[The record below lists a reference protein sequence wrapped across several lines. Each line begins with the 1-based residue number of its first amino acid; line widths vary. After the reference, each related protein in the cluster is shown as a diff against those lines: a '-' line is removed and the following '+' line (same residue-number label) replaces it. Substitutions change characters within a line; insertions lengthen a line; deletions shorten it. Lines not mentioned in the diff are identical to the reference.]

1 MGKKAGGIVMV
12 ILGERGLS
20 GLVKYTLDLM
30 LLVVLMVLLTLP
42 ITVRMYFDAYVWTA
56 GENYYWFLLVFLWVS
71 GFLYLGIVYELRKMF
86 KSLNQREP
94 FRRENVASLKKIAVL
109 ALWVSAIYVIKIV
122 FYISLLTM
130 VIAMA
135 ALSVGL
141 FALIIG
147 EVFRQAVEVKEE
159 NDLTI

>member
-1 MGKKAGGIVMV
+1 MV
-12 ILGERGLS
+12 VIIGERGLS
-20 GLVKYTLDLM
+20 GLGKYALDLM
-30 LLVVLMVLLTLP
+30 MLVVMLVLLTLP
-42 ITVRMYFDAYVWTA
+42 ITVRMYFDAYVYTA

-94 FRRENVASLKKIAVL
+94 FRRENVVSLNKIARL
-109 ALWVSAIYVIKIV
+109 AFWVSAIYVIKII
-122 FYISLLTM
+122 FYISLLTI

-135 ALSVGL
+135 ALSVGA

>member
-1 MGKKAGGIVMV
+1 MMV
-12 ILGERGLS
+12 IIGERGLS

-30 LLVVLMVLLTLP
+30 LLVVTMVLITLP
-42 ITVRMYFDAYVWTA
+42 ITVKMYLEAHISTA
-56 GENYYWFLLVFLWVS
+56 GDNYYWFLLVFLWVS
-71 GFLYLGIVYELRKMF
+71 GLLYMGIVYELRKMF

-109 ALWVSAIYVIKIV
+109 ALWVSAIYAIKIV
-122 FYISLLTM
+122 FYISLLTI
-130 VIAMA
+130 VIGMA

>member
-1 MGKKAGGIVMV
+1 VV

-20 GLVKYTLDLM
+20 GLGKYVLDIMM
-30 LLVVLMVLLTLP
+30 LAVIVVLLTLP
-42 ITVRMYFDAYVWTA
+42 ITARMYVDACVSTA
-56 GENYYWFLLVFLWVS
+56 GENYYWFLLVFLWAS
-71 GFLYLGIVYELRKMF
+71 GILYLGIVYELRKMF
-86 KSLNQREP
+86 KNLNQREP
-94 FRRENVASLKKIAVL
+94 FRRENVVSLKKIAVL
-109 ALWVSAIYVIKIV
+109 ALWISAIYVIKII
-122 FYISLLTM
+122 FYISLLTI

>member
-1 MGKKAGGIVMV
+1 MV

-20 GLVKYTLDLM
+20 GLGKYVLDIMM
-30 LLVVLMVLLTLP
+30 LAVIVVLLTLP
-42 ITVRMYFDAYVWTA
+42 ITARMYVDACVSTA
-56 GENYYWFLLVFLWVS
+56 GENYYWFLLVFLWAS
-71 GFLYLGIVYELRKMF
+71 GILYLGIVYELRKMF
-86 KSLNQREP
+86 KNLNQREP
-94 FRRENVASLKKIAVL
+94 FRRENVVSLKKIAVL
-109 ALWVSAIYVIKIV
+109 ALWISAIYVIKII
-122 FYISLLTM
+122 FYISLLTI

>member
-1 MGKKAGGIVMV
+1 MV

-20 GLVKYTLDLM
+20 GLGKYALDLM
-30 LLVVLMVLLTLP
+30 MVVVVMVLITLP
-42 ITVRMYFDAYVWTA
+42 ITLRMYFDAYVWKA

-71 GFLYLGIVYELRKMF
+71 GLLYLGIVYELRKMF

-94 FRRENVASLKKIAVL
+94 FRRENVASLNKIAVL
-109 ALWVSAIYVIKIV
+109 ALWISAIYVIKIV
-122 FYISLLTM
+122 FYISLLTV

-141 FALIIG
+141 FALIIA

>member
-1 MGKKAGGIVMV
+1 MMV
-12 ILGERGLS
+12 IIGEKGLS

-30 LLVVLMVLLTLP
+30 MLLVMLVLLTLP
-42 ITVRMYFDAYVWTA
+42 ITVKMYIETYVSTV

-71 GFLYLGIVYELRKMF
+71 GLLYMGIVYELRKMF

-94 FRRENVASLKKIAVL
+94 FTRANVASFKRIAVL
-109 ALWVSAIYVIKIV
+109 ALWVAAIYAIKIV
-122 FYISLLTM
+122 FYISLLTI
-130 VIAMA
+130 VIGMA

-141 FALIIG
+141 CALIIG

>member
-1 MGKKAGGIVMV
+1 MV
-12 ILGERGLS
+12 IIGERGLS
-20 GLVKYTLDLM
+20 GLVKYTLELM
-30 LLVVLMVLLTLP
+30 LLVVTMVLLTLP
-42 ITVRMYFDAYVWTA
+42 ITVRMYLGTYVSIA

-71 GFLYLGIVYELRKMF
+71 GLLYMGIVYELRKMF

-94 FRRENVASLKKIAVL
+94 FTRENVASFRKIAVL
-109 ALWVSAIYVIKIV
+109 ALWVAAIYAIKII
-122 FYISLLTM
+122 FYISLLTV
-130 VIAMA
+130 VIGMA

-141 FALIIG
+141 CALIIG

>member
-1 MGKKAGGIVMV
+1 MV
-12 ILGERGLS
+12 IIGERGLS
-20 GLVKYTLDLM
+20 GLVKFTLDLM
-30 LLVVLMVLLTLP
+30 LLLVTMLLITLP
-42 ITVRMYFDAYVWTA
+42 ITVRIYLEVYISTA

-71 GFLYLGIVYELRKMF
+71 GLLYMGIVYELRKMF

-109 ALWVSAIYVIKIV
+109 AFWISAIYATKII
-122 FYISLLTM
+122 FYISLLTI
-130 VIAMA
+130 VIGMA

>member
-1 MGKKAGGIVMV
+1 MMV
-12 ILGERGLS
+12 IIGERGLS

-30 LLVVLMVLLTLP
+30 LLVVTMVLITLP
-42 ITVRMYFDAYVWTA
+42 ITVKMYLEAYVSTA
-56 GENYYWFLLVFLWVS
+56 GDNYYWFLLVFLWVS
-71 GFLYLGIVYELRKMF
+71 GLLYMGIIYELRKMF

-94 FRRENVASLKKIAVL
+94 FRRENVVSLKKIAVL
-109 ALWVSAIYVIKIV
+109 ALWVSAIYAIKIV
-122 FYISLLTM
+122 FYISLLTI
-130 VIAMA
+130 VIGMA